1 MNKSEIEQL
10 AGRLLAGDLS
20 VEEFSRQIRH
30 CGIANVG
37 DAQLDLDRGRRCGFP
52 EVVYSQ
58 GKTVAALEKIFD
70 ALLEHGVHVLAT
82 RMAPDQAAE
91 LLPRFARPVQSTRPD
106 VPYSHRID
114 KRRRAK
120 WALAG
125 VRPRD
130 GCHRR
135 NE

>member
-91 LLPRFARPVQSTRPD
+91 LLPRFARTSTIHSPGRSVFP
-106 VPYSHRID
+106 PHRQAQTG
-114 KRRRAK
+114 KMGARRSPA
-120 WALAG
+120 A
-125 VRPRD
+125 
-130 GCHRR
+130 
-135 NE
+135 